1 MAEVPTHKHQFAT
14 SRSVTLY
21 ETSFAVM
28 GPKLWNTLPKSIKL
42 PLELQTF
49 KDNLASFL
57 LKITDTPPTIG
68 YVAQNQN
75 SILDWATTDSRMC

>member
-1 MAEVPTHKHQFAT
+1 
-14 SRSVTLY
+14 
-21 ETSFAVM
+21 M

-49 KDNLASFL
+49 KDNLTSYL
-57 LKITDTPPTIG
+57 LKIKDTPPTIG